1 MAKILITGFDPFGG
15 EKINPAYEAVKAI
28 KDNINGVEVVKMEVP
43 TVFYDSIE
51 KVTKKI
57 EEIDPIA
64 VLLIGQ
70 AGGRFGMTVERV
82 AINVDDAR
90 IKDNKG
96 QQPIDKPIDPEG
108 QPAYFSTIPVKKI
121 VEKMKENKI
130 PASVSNTAGTFV
142 CNHLLY
148 GTLNYIHK
156 NNKNIKAGFIHVPFL
171 PEQVIDKPNTPS
183 MSVETIVKALETAV
197 EVITSTQK
205 TIITQA

>member
-57 EEIDPIA
+57 KEIDPIA